1 MSIRTRAT
9 PNRAPDSQRADAP
22 LVLAFGRGWRGEEG
36 LETPPGLAEA
46 RRSLRSYVF
55 GRRQRGPIVIREE
68 GVGSGPRPGPARSYR
83 RRIRASVR
91 PCWESL
97 EIGVG
102 RSARLFVF
110 LLFVYLFIYFGMG
123 WRSPEPSLVAAEW
136 KFGAPAGPLDF
147 WGFRGSAEGGTIHR
161 FRNRRRAPVRGRD
174 PTVVGSGRFLQALD
188 AERWPSGSFGSP
200 FELLGFLVAFC
211 FCESV
216 CVSFSFFWGGVVL
229 FLFEPLG
236 C

>member
-68 GVGSGPRPGPARSYR
+68 GVGSGPRPGPGPELPPAAPCL
-83 RRIRASVR
+83 RAA
-91 PCWESL
+91 L
-97 EIGVG
+97 LGVPG
-102 RSARLFVF
+102 DWRWPFGSALCISFI
-110 LLFVYLFIYFGMG
+110 YLFIYFGMG

-147 WGFRGSAEGGTIHR
+147 WSFRGSAEGGTIHR
-161 FRNRRRAPVRGRD
+161 FRKRRRAPVHGRD

-200 FELLGFLVAFC
+200 FGLLGFLVAFC
-211 FCESV
+211 FRESA
-216 CVSFSFFWGGVVL
+216 CVSFSFFFFFGGGGGGAL
-229 FLFEPLG
+229 PL
-236 C
+236 